1 MGSVNADGA
10 RLLGLVHDE
19 IAGLGLTDTA
29 LVAALE
35 EQVAATV
42 AEIFPPDRPATDGD
56 LALTDDE
63 AGRIALAVMTGAVA
77 VTEHRT
83 VPAPATGPLATDLT
97 TGQLLRAA
105 LGTRPRG

>member
-19 IAGLGLTDTA
+19 IAGLGLADTA

-35 EQVAATV
+35 TQVAATV
-42 AEIFPPDRPATDGD
+42 AEIFPPDRPTTDGD
-56 LALTDDE
+56 LVLTDDE

-77 VTEHRT
+77 VTEAQT
-83 VPAPATGPLATDLT
+83 VGAPAGPIAADLT
-97 TGQLLRAA
+97 AGQLLRAA